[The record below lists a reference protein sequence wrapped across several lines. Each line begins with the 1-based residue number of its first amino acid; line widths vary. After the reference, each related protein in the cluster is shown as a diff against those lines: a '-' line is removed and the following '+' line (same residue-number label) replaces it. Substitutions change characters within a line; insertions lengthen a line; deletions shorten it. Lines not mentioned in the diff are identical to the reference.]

1 MIDLSGRTALVTGAS
16 RGIGRACALRLA
28 HLGANVAVNY
38 LVSRDDAV
46 AVVQE
51 IQKLGRQAVAI
62 RADISKAD
70 DVSAMVDATANR
82 FGSLNII
89 VSNAAAGGFH
99 KAADLNL
106 LNVEAVLR
114 TNSLP
119 VLSLTQA
126 AAPHLTK
133 ESFFG
138 KVIAIS
144 SHGSRWA
151 VPSYAAIGASK
162 AALESF
168 MRHLALEFG
177 PMGINFNCVLPGLIP
192 TEAVRTMPDVDQIMQ
207 SAKDRMMVRS
217 RELAGD
223 DVASVV
229 AFLASEHADMIQG
242 QTIVVDGGISV
253 RV

>member
-1 MIDLSGRTALVTGAS
+1 MIDLNGRTALITGAS

-28 HLGANVAVNY
+28 RLGANVAVNY
-38 LVSRDDAV
+38 LVSRKDAV

-51 IQKLGRQAVAI
+51 IQKLGRQAIAI
-62 RADISKAD
+62 RADVAKAD
-70 DVSAMVDATANR
+70 DVSAMVEATVER
-82 FGSLNII
+82 FGSLHVI

-99 KAADLNL
+99 SAADLSL
-106 LNVEAVLR
+106 LNVETILR

-126 AAPHLTK
+126 AAPYLSK
-133 ESFFG
+133 EAFFG

-162 AALESF
+162 AALESLV
-168 MRHLALEFG
+168 RHLALEFG
-177 PMGINFNCVLPGLIP
+177 PLGINFNCVLPGLIP
-192 TEAVRTMPDVDQIMQ
+192 TEAVKSMPDVEQMMQ
-207 SAKDRMMVRS
+207 SAKARMMIPDRS
-217 RELAGD
+217 LTDE
-223 DVASVV
+223 DVAGVV
-229 AFLASEHADMIQG
+229 AFLASPHSDLIQG

-253 RV
+253 RI